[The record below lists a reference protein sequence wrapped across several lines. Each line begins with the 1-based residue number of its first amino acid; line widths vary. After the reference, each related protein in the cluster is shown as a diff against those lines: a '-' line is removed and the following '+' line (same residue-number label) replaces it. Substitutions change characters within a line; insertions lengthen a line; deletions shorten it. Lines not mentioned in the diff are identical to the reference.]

1 MADEADD
8 SASWEPGTLP
18 VPPWLRKH
26 PALFRLLREELQRM
40 LDSGE
45 NVAAAV
51 LRLMLR
57 DPKPEAALKEI
68 LIARIANEKEPVPLL
83 AKPKFVAGLKEDVER
98 TGRQWPDGV
107 PPDLAEDTL
116 LYGLRIVAFAELV
129 CEAAR
134 IAAVP
139 IDADLEHLI
148 AAARELNL
156 CRWLTPGV
164 REAQRLVIA
173 EAEEHLARHTQGK
186 PDLLFPEGNDRE
198 RYLIHKLAEGC
209 FLFLGMR
216 AHGVI
221 AGLAS
226 AALSEEISTKK
237 V

>member
-1 MADEADD
+1 M
-8 SASWEPGTLP
+8 L
-18 VPPWLRKH
+18 L
-26 PALFRLLREELQRM
+26 RLLREEHQRM

-57 DPKPEAALKEI
+57 DPKLEAALKEI
-68 LIARIANEKEPVPLL
+68 LTARIANEKEPVPLL
-83 AKPKFVAGLKEDVER
+83 AKPKFLAGLKEHAER

-107 PPDLAEDTL
+107 PPDLDEDTL
-116 LYGLRIVAFAELV
+116 LYGLRIVAFGDLA
-129 CEAAR
+129 CQAAR
-134 IAAVP
+134 IAAMPV
-139 IDADLEHLI
+139 DADLKHLD

-164 REAQRLVIA
+164 REAQRLVRA
-173 EAEEHLARHTQGK
+173 EVQEHLARHTQAEL
-186 PDLLFPEGNDRE
+186 DLFLEGNDRE
-198 RYLIHKLAEGC
+198 RYLIHKLAENC

-221 AGLAS
+221 ARLAS

-237 V
+237 VEGVLRHAPNRKTAHTR